1 MEALTA
7 QLGTSVRM
15 AAVLAFL
22 IGMPLWALHGTRLDL
37 FDALVETRMSS
48 PGSARTAQRTVQK
61 VDGAHVRLSDEGA
74 SRPMRPAFVK
84 DRQLGQPD
92 AHAQPAVARQ
102 LREIQ
107 QELVARGADAMLL
120 KLLDTHPTSY
130 CFWCQMPI
138 STTGV
143 YGRKFEAVASDPVLA
158 MQQVLSEV
166 DAWQQAR
173 TGWR

>member
-7 QLGTSVRM
+7 QLGTTVRM

-22 IGMPLWALHGTRLDL
+22 IGMPIWALHGTRLDL
-37 FDALVETRMSS
+37 FETLVQTRSAT
-48 PGSARTAQRTVQK
+48 PDSARTADRPVEK
-61 VDGAHVRLSDEGA
+61 VDGPRLGLSAEGA
-74 SRPMRPAFVK
+74 SRTMRPALVD
-84 DRQLGQPD
+84 DRELEQSD
-92 AHAQPAVARQ
+92 AHTQPAVGRR

-120 KLLDTHPTSY
+120 KLLDTRPTSY

-143 YGRKFEAVASDPVLA
+143 YGRKFEAVAPDPVLA

-173 TGWR
+173 TGRR